1 MIQPV
6 WSVLCQSASFDMQN
20 NTVSLFNTIENFIV
34 FRAPSKEIPLILSC
48 EIVSLWTRATESV
61 PTSGQMQ
68 VYLMQGDKKAAD
80 AVISLEIDLKK
91 TPFHRTR
98 ISIGAL
104 PLFSTGR
111 FEFCVEY
118 KLTGEHA
125 WQHAARLPFYVIQ
138 QPMPQT
144 PPMPGA

>member
-1 MIQPV
+1 MIQHV
-6 WSVLCQSASFDMQN
+6 WSVLCQSASFDMQS
-20 NTVSLFNTIENFIV
+20 NTVSLFNIIENFIV
-34 FRAPSKEIPLILSC
+34 FGAPSKGTPLILSC
-48 EIVSLWTRATESV
+48 EIVSLWTRDAEDV
-61 PTSGQMQ
+61 PESGQMQ

-111 FEFCVEY
+111 FEFHVEY
-118 KLTGEHA
+118 KLAGEDT
-125 WQHAARLPFYVIQ
+125 WQHPARLPFYVIQ
-138 QPMPQT
+138 QPVPQT
-144 PPMPGA
+144 TPIPSA

>member
-34 FRAPSKEIPLILSC
+34 FGAPSKETPLILSC
-48 EIVSLWTRATESV
+48 EIVSLWTRDTEAV
-61 PTSGQMQ
+61 PTSGQMR

-111 FEFCVEY
+111 FEFRVEY
-118 KLTGEHA
+118 KLAGEDT